1 MGERGQRGLDSE
13 MQKKGGREREG
24 GIGGAGFSEKASVC
38 SHRF

>member
-1 MGERGQRGLDSE
+1 MVGERGQRGLDSE

-24 GIGGAGFSEKASVC
+24 WGAGFSEKASVC